1 MELLSVIITT
11 GAKAVAERA
20 NHVHK
25 PLALQVAASFLRYGL
40 TCVSWITVFFLG

>member
-1 MELLSVIITT
+1 MELLSAIITT

-25 PLALQVAASFLRYGL
+25 PLALQVAASFFRYVL
-40 TCVSWITVFFLG
+40 TCVHWITVFFLG